1 MSEYAYLMNTATVL
15 YIVCYVPE
23 LYANYKN
30 KNANCWNIPEKVVI
44 LVGSIFALSYS
55 IMLED
60 KTLMLNYGS
69 LFVLDFVAFVMR
81 AYYACKNCKK
91 QEDPIVQVWTRAP
104 RGEFV
109 TIEAPK
115 GGLNSVLDGIPER
128 ECQGPQKI
136 STPSSV

>member
-1 MSEYAYLMNTATVL
+1 MSEYAYLMNTATIL

-44 LVGSIFALSYS
+44 LAGSTFALAYS

-60 KTLMLNYGS
+60 KALLINYAP
-69 LFVLDFVAFVMR
+69 LFVLDFLAFVMR
-81 AYYACKNCKK
+81 AYYACKK
-91 QEDPIVQVWTRAP
+91 QEDPIVQAWN